1 MENIDKSQ
9 YTPMMRQYL
18 TIKEDYN
25 DAIVFFRLGDF
36 YEMFFT
42 DAFLASRELEIQLT
56 GRDAGTKEKV
66 PKPVRVKGASL
77 FYRVGPIRLGANA
90 WGEVDLSEVKYIPT
104 RKYTANN
111 TFYYYVNGYI

>member
-1 MENIDKSQ
+1 MNTIDKSQ

-36 YEMFFT
+36 YEMFLS
-42 DAFLASRELEIQLT
+42 DAYLASRELEIQLT

-66 PKPVRVKGASL
+66 PMCGVPHHAAEAYIERLIHKG
-77 FYRVGPIRLGANA
+77 YRVAI
-90 WGEVDLSEVKYIPT
+90 
-104 RKYTANN
+104 
-111 TFYYYVNGYI
+111 